1 LQLQLSDGRLQ
12 MIDMGKVEQLTLHR
26 STPMP
31 VDYSK
36 RLGRADID
44 NLVAFLSRQAAGAPA
59 VAAAKP

>member
-1 LQLQLSDGRLQ
+1 

-36 RLGRADID
+36 RLSRADID

-59 VAAAKP
+59 VAAKP